1 MGMKITCVVFFLNK
15 HALPILPLLQRF
27 WTTYSSSP
35 ALLFFPG
42 LQSIFHM
49 ADIMISQKCNPDSTA
64 YLLSL
69 SHVPQNLQNKIQ
81 TPLKMLHTS
90 VLAHSFCLL
99 SCHSLMGALHSSL
112 IKVWHLLFLEQLC
125 LPCCSLLGG
134 YPTSSFPL

>member
-1 MGMKITCVVFFLNK
+1 
-15 HALPILPLLQRF
+15 
-27 WTTYSSSP
+27 
-35 ALLFFPG
+35 
-42 LQSIFHM
+42 M

-69 SHVPQNLQNKIQ
+69 SHVSQNLQNKIQ

-90 VLAHSFCLL
+90 ALAHSFCLL

-112 IKVWHLLFLEQLC
+112 IKLWHLLFLEQLC

-134 YPTSSFPL
+134 YPTSSFPLGNHFVQKASPDFSRQLGISSSVSTAPCSYHDSTLIIR